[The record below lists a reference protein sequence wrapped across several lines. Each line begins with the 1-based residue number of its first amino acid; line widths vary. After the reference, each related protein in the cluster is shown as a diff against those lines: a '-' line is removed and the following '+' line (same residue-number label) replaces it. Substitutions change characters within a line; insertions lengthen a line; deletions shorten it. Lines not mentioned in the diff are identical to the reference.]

1 MQKERFIVIPNKK
14 ELDNYVKNG
23 ITSFILPLEDY
34 SIGFDVYFST
44 NEINELSSKYN
55 VYVMM
60 NKFLHSKINTINE
73 DVFSK
78 LDSNIKVM
86 CEDIGLIEVIDP
98 KRIVLYEH
106 HILSNYQAINYLYK
120 NDVVNVVINNDLTID
135 EIKEIHSNTLSNLY
149 YFYVAK
155 NNLMYSRR
163 NLVTNFDKNFDIEHE
178 DKTYEL
184 SEKVSKNI
192 LEVKEESD
200 GSVIKNHKI
209 FCASKYLDEFRD
221 INLIIDF
228 SSINDVSE
236 GIILDNLD
244 NVELYNLID
253 SDYYFL
259 ENDIKYKVGDLKRN
273 MSYYYLLEI

>member
-259 ENDIKYKVGDLKRN
+259 ENDIKYKVGDLK
-273 MSYYYLLEI
+273 